1 VLLQMLLIS
10 LTTLTFVD
18 REATNNDYLGLAYG
32 AAVLSVAALHHRVA
46 ASDIAAA
53 PWARARRNRLL
64 LAGVLL
70 MANTALP
77 DWADYAMFLAAILV
91 LVVPTSV
98 GAKLRRPPSVD
109 VHHLTE
115 RAALLTL
122 IMCGEAF
129 VKVALV
135 VSEGSIERQDL
146 VAILVEFVVVFAF
159 FWTYFD
165 DVPQAGIRPGPFHG
179 EPWVLAHLPL
189 QIGIVTIA
197 IAMSKFLQV
206 DHVHDEVVAIL
217 GVGWVLVFCGLAL
230 IGLQGQ
236 RVPRRP
242 LLLLRLGTAA
252 LAAALA
258 LLDWYALWIWPE
270 LFVGLL
276 TLLTVF
282 HAVVARALRFQTT
295 VVGAAA
301 SGAPH

>member
-1 VLLQMLLIS
+1 MNVERRDDFGHRALVLLQMFLIS

-77 DWADYAMFLAAILV
+77 DWADCAMFLAAILV

-135 VSEGSIERQDL
+135 VSEGSIESQDL
-146 VAILVEFVVVFAF
+146 
-159 FWTYFD
+159 
-165 DVPQAGIRPGPFHG
+165 
-179 EPWVLAHLPL
+179 
-189 QIGIVTIA
+189 
-197 IAMSKFLQV
+197 
-206 DHVHDEVVAIL
+206 VAIL

-242 LLLLRLGTAA
+242 LLVLRLGT
-252 LAAALA
+252 AALA